1 MGIFVPMR
9 KGMVLNKTTLATGIC
24 GLYCLAVVVV
34 TARHVFW
41 ADNSLLPGFEAE
53 TAYSSVLYL
62 QVMQLVHW
70 KFFGPVTP
78 DTSRR
83 DLTIVLNW
91 LILLAA
97 MVFLC
102 FFPIHFFRTPEMPAG
117 FSMVRPYYYS
127 SGIAY
132 LVTTLPALKLWQK
145 ATRTDPQKT
154 FTWVLVLAVLQALT
168 NAGEYWILLG
178 F

>member
-1 MGIFVPMR
+1 MR
-9 KGMVLNKTTLATGIC
+9 NDIVLSKTTLATGIC

-34 TARHVFW
+34 TARHVFG
-41 ADNSLLPGFEAE
+41 ADNNLLPGFEGGA
-53 TAYSSVLYL
+53 AYSSVLYL

-70 KFFGPVTP
+70 KFFGPATP
-78 DTSRR
+78 NTSRR

-91 LILLAA
+91 LMLLAA

-102 FFPIHFFRTPEMPAG
+102 FFPIHFFRTPEMSTG
-117 FSMVRPYYYS
+117 FSMMRPYYYS

-132 LVTTLPALKLWQK
+132 LVATLPALKLWQK

-154 FTWVLVLAVLQALT
+154 FTWVLVLAALQALAH
-168 NAGEYWILLG
+168 AGEYWILMG